1 MFETLTNA
9 FSTPANAI
17 IRCALMSTKDW
28 FPILIRE
35 PALDTITVCP
45 ILIDTVECLT
55 RREIPIVRLSIPNGR
70 IIVDRY
76 AGLCTTLLPLLYD
89 LCTLSYDRK
98 VDNHSA
104 TTAAATESPDT
115 DYLTNIEQ
123 SIQSWKPTLPP
134 NFFTDYTKEETL
146 LMTTQSEVYRLA
158 ALLIIHRLRYPLG
171 INDEPAIDLA
181 KAIFSQLYTFAF
193 SMTISMP
200 QKKQP
205 ALGAL
210 PVVFP
215 LMLAMLEIE
224 GPGET
229 ILSMLSSFTVQTICA
244 SRMTGFINEVRA
256 ARQAGFDGL
265 WFDLVDSKLHVSV
278 IP

>member
-1 MFETLTNA
+1 MYVFETMTST
-9 FSTPANAI
+9 FSTPAHAI

-35 PALDTITVCP
+35 PALDTAIVCP
-45 ILIDTVECLT
+45 VLIDIVECLT
-55 RREIPIVRLSIPNGR
+55 RREIPVVRLPIPSNR

-76 AGLCTTLLPLLYD
+76 AGLCVTLLPLLYD
-89 LCTLSYDRK
+89 LCTLSYDLK
-98 VDNHSA
+98 VANHPT
-104 TTAAATESPDT
+104 TTAVTDNA
-115 DYLTNIEQ
+115 DYLTNIERA
-123 SIQSWKPTLPP
+123 IQYWKPTLPP
-134 NFFTDYTKEETL
+134 NLFTDYDKEEIL
-146 LMTTQSEVYRLA
+146 LMTTQSVIYRLA

-171 INDEPAIDLA
+171 INDEPAINHA
-181 KAIFSQLYTFAF
+181 TAIFSELYKFAF
-193 SMTISMP
+193 SMTVSMP

-210 PVVFP
+210 PMVFP

-229 ILSMLSSFTVQTICA
+229 LLGLLSSFTVQSVCA
-244 SRMTGFINEVRA
+244 TRIAGFVNEVRV
-256 ARQAGFDGL
+256 ARQAGFGRI